1 MLCYLYENGLN
12 IKMSW
17 KRNKMIR
24 PENPPKLGRGVLRLF
39 IMFFNLFGCKELHN
53 ALTLPDRRTAK
64 IKGDCEQPV
73 KNSYKRYELTIK

>member
-24 PENPPKLGRGVLRLF
+24 PENPPKLGREVLRLF
-39 IMFFNLFGCKELHN
+39 IMFFKLLGCKELHD
-53 ALTLPDRRTAK
+53 ALTLPDRRAA
-64 IKGDCEQPV
+64 
-73 KNSYKRYELTIK
+73 